1 MHDPV
6 MQSALRRTLG
16 FLATLLVVVGLFAV
30 PVLGNRAMVQD
41 LFTILTL
48 LVLALNWNV
57 LAGFAGLV
65 SVGQQAFVGLGAY
78 TMFGAVILG
87 GLDPLLGILLGG
99 IVAAVLAVPM
109 AFFTFRLQ
117 GAYFAVGTWVS
128 AEIARLFIAQWQ
140 ALGGGTGTSLPK
152 GTTRDMFA
160 VDAIKEALGVS
171 AAAASDALTYWLAL
185 VLALAT
191 LGATY
196 VFLRSAKGLGLQAIR
211 DNVQAARSVGVNPTL
226 LKAQVFLLTAFG
238 TGLCGGLMFVQ
249 ITRVTPDAAFSVID
263 WTAFVIFIVVIGG
276 IGTLP
281 GPIVGVAVFY
291 ALERLLADYGSVYL
305 IALGLIG
312 ILVMLFARRGLW
324 GVFTDWSGIEVL
336 PLRQKPPRHLL
347 WPAAERLKHAD
358 ER

>member
-117 GAYFAVGTWVS
+117 GAYFAVG
-128 AEIARLFIAQWQ
+128 Q
-140 ALGGGTGTSLPK
+140 AL
-152 GTTRDMFA
+152 R
-160 VDAIKEALGVS
+160 
-171 AAAASDALTYWLAL
+171 
-185 VLALAT
+185 
-191 LGATY
+191 
-196 VFLRSAKGLGLQAIR
+196 
-211 DNVQAARSVGVNPTL
+211 
-226 LKAQVFLLTAFG
+226 QVEST
-238 TGLCGGLMFVQ
+238 
-249 ITRVTPDAAFSVID
+249 
-263 WTAFVIFIVVIGG
+263 
-276 IGTLP
+276 
-281 GPIVGVAVFY
+281 
-291 ALERLLADYGSVYL
+291 
-305 IALGLIG
+305 
-312 ILVMLFARRGLW
+312 
-324 GVFTDWSGIEVL
+324 
-336 PLRQKPPRHLL
+336 
-347 WPAAERLKHAD
+347 
-358 ER
+358 